1 MGTFDM
7 MTYGSMATV
16 LEETSNGKLKIKEDQ
31 YDGFIATLE
40 AGNDNQKAGAK
51 FLKTHVGKE
60 DKNGFMDLT
69 LRSMGITSISM
80 LTDDPTK
87 DFKETAAGAAA
98 RVYSVYAFMEKEG
111 YSRINP
117 ETMPLIE
124 AYIANT
130 DATVDDLEDLK
141 KRGDV
146 FDITE
151 TITDKTGLA
160 EKIKLIAPTDAEK
173 QRYLLNGINDFY
185 DYRPT
190 VDKSGLDII
199 GT

>member
-1 MGTFDM
+1 
-7 MTYGSMATV
+7 
-16 LEETSNGKLKIKEDQ
+16 
-31 YDGFIATLE
+31 
-40 AGNDNQKAGAK
+40 
-51 FLKTHVGKE
+51 
-60 DKNGFMDLT
+60 
-69 LRSMGITSISM
+69 M
-80 LTDDPTK
+80 LTDDSTK

-98 RVYSVYAFMEKEG
+98 RVYSVHAFMEKEG

-124 AYIANT
+124 AYIADT
-130 DATVDDLEDLK
+130 DATVDDLEDFK

-151 TITDKTGLA
+151 AVTDKTGMA
-160 EKIKLIAPTDAEK
+160 AKIKLIAPTDTEK
-173 QRYLLNGINDFY
+173 ERYLLNGINDFY

-190 VDKSGLDII
+190 TDKSGLDII

>member
-1 MGTFDM
+1 
-7 MTYGSMATV
+7 MANI
-16 LEETSNGKLKIKEDQ
+16 LEETSDGKLKIREDQ
-31 YDGFIATLE
+31 YDRYIAVLE

-51 FLKTHVGKE
+51 FLKKHVGKE
-60 DKNGFMDLT
+60 DKNGVIDLT
-69 LRSMGITSISM
+69 LRSMGITSM
-80 LTDDPTK
+80 EDLTKDPTK
-87 DFKETAAGAAA
+87 EFSATAAGAAT

-124 AYIANT
+124 AYIADTN
-130 DATVDDLEDLK
+130 ATVDDLEDLK

-160 EKIKLIAPTDAEK
+160 AKIKLIAPTDAKKE
-173 QRYLLNGINDFY
+173 RYLLNGINDFY
-185 DYRPT
+185 EYRPT
-190 VDKSGLDII
+190 TDKSGLDII